1 MKKQGIYS
9 HKKSRKLLNPVRDV
23 MRVKHY
29 SIRTERSYIGWIKR
43 FILFHEKRHP
53 TDMADKLDSMGDIG
67 MFPLLIPA
75 GAGVNRDFKKQNNLQ
90 YDFFNI

>member
-9 HKKSRKLLNPVRDV
+9 HKKPRKLLNQVRDV

-29 SIRTERSYIGWIKR
+29 SICTERSYIGWIKR

-53 TDMADKLDSMGDIG
+53 KDMAEPEVEAFLTW
-67 MFPLLIPA
+67 LA
-75 GAGVNRDFKKQNNLQ
+75 VNRNVAKSTQNRHLML
-90 YDFFNI
+90 

>member
-9 HKKSRKLLNPVRDV
+9 HKKPRKLLNQVRDV

-29 SIRTERSYIGWIKR
+29 LICTERSYIGWIKR

-53 TDMADKLDSMGDIG
+53 KDMAEPEVEAFLTWLAVDRNVAKSTQ
-67 MFPLLIPA
+67 
-75 GAGVNRDFKKQNNLQ
+75 NRHLML
-90 YDFFNI
+90 

>member
-53 TDMADKLDSMGDIG
+53 KDMAKPEVEAFLIWLAVDRNVAKSTQNRHLKL
-67 MFPLLIPA
+67 
-75 GAGVNRDFKKQNNLQ
+75 
-90 YDFFNI
+90 

>member
-53 TDMADKLDSMGDIG
+53 KDMAEPEVEAFLTWLAVDRNVAKSTQ
-67 MFPLLIPA
+67 
-75 GAGVNRDFKKQNNLQ
+75 NRHLML
-90 YDFFNI
+90 